1 MSGSGRLEGQIAI
14 VSGASRGIGRAI
26 AIAFATQGAKVAVLG
41 RTVHGLH
48 ETVRQCAGLPGMA

>member
-1 MSGSGRLEGQIAI
+1 MSGSGRLDGQIAM

-41 RTVHGLH
+41 RTVD
-48 ETVRQCAGLPGMA
+48 